1 MGDDRYGTHS
11 PLTVEPVI
19 LELLNKLTVLVS
31 QGLSLKRDGFYW
43 GHMDYYKRCRL
54 DMVVLRCRYLWVEKG
69 VLCYERK
76 GSDCSTGDSTWR
88 GCHQHDT
95 LER

>member
-1 MGDDRYGTHS
+1 MGDDRYSTHS

-69 VLCYERK
+69 VLCYERNIIGK
-76 GSDCSTGDSTWR
+76 SNKEYYDTKHPEGCSAF
-88 GCHQHDT
+88 
-95 LER
+95 L